1 MHIQKNIVSMVT
13 SARGKIVVQVSSVIL
28 YEHHSYVYF
37 MLCSY
42 VKNFMS
48 PNVHKGAQVHKG
60 GNLKRGEIHGNG
72 SRVGAKGGVKGG
84 VREIFFKN
92 MISSV
97 GV

>member
-1 MHIQKNIVSMVT
+1 MTYNFSSHQRNYGKNSMHIQKNIVSMVT

-60 GNLKRGEIHGNG
+60 GNL
-72 SRVGAKGGVKGG
+72 
-84 VREIFFKN
+84 
-92 MISSV
+92 
-97 GV
+97 